1 MPQTMHLSAAAGLG
15 AAFSPANKG
24 MTIVK
29 TSKEANNQMRFMG
42 GDPFPRDEGLMKE
55 YNK

>member
-1 MPQTMHLSAAAGLG
+1 MHLSAAAGLG